1 VIAVDYP
8 KAHAALG
15 LELALAKLPHNAVNL
30 RRYTPIMGRF

>member
-15 LELALAKLPHNAVNL
+15 LELALAKLSHNAVNL
-30 RRYTPIMGRF
+30 RCYIPIMGRF